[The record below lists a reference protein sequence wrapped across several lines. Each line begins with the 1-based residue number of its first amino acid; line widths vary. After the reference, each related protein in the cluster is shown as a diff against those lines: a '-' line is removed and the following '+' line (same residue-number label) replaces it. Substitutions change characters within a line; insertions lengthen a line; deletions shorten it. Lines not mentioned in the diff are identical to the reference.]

1 MARSGLYAVEF
12 GSFRPMAED
21 LRLFIAGEWTEGT
34 GVDHHEVISPVTGE
48 HIYNVPVASKTDID
62 RAVAAAREATEEM
75 RHWTAFERAELC
87 LRIYALWQDQV
98 EAVAR
103 ILTLEQGKPYAAE
116 SIDDIAES
124 GDYFQIAAE
133 DVKRLSGE
141 FIPTTERNRRM
152 FTVHRPVGV
161 WAAITP
167 WNFPVMIPME
177 YVGPGLATGNSI
189 IVKPP
194 EFTSWALLEMAKV
207 FEEAGVPK
215 GAISVIP
222 GAGEIGEALVT
233 HDGIDAIGFTGSSAT
248 GARIVSR
255 MGLKR
260 SIMEMSGNGPTVV
273 TADADINKA
282 AEAAVYG
289 AYYNAGQ
296 VCVATERLIV
306 LDEVHDEFVEATIK
320 AAEVVRLGDPFDDDT
335 NMGPLNNEATAQKM
349 DRHLADAAERGA
361 EVLVGGKRASG
372 HPTDLYYEFTV
383 IDRVPEESLVSQEE
397 SFGPVL
403 PILTARDDEDAVGVA
418 NRTRLGLQAAVFT
431 NDLTKAFYYADRIRS
446 GTVIVNDSTDTWETF
461 QPFGG
466 AAGTDTGWGRQRTEE
481 FTDLQ
486 TIVFSLRDE

>member
-1 MARSGLYAVEF
+1 M
-12 GSFRPMAED
+12 PTD
-21 LRLFIAGEWTEGT
+21 LKLFIAGEWTEGS
-34 GVDHHEVISPVTGE
+34 GEDWYQVESPVTGE
-48 HIYNVPVASKTDID
+48 HIYNVPKASSRDID
-62 RAVAAAREATEEM
+62 RAVAAARRATEEM
-75 RHWTAFERAELC
+75 RRWTAFERAEMC
-87 LRIYALWQDQV
+87 LRIYEMWQ
-98 EAVAR
+98 ERAEEVAR
-103 ILTLEQGKPYAAE
+103 VLTLEQGKPFRAE
-116 SIDDIAES
+116 AIDDISES
-124 GDYFQIAAE
+124 SDYFQIAAE

-141 FIPTTERNRRM
+141 VIPTTERTRRM

-177 YVGPGLATGNSI
+177 YVGPGLATGNAL

-194 EFTSWALLEMAKV
+194 EFTCWALLEIAKV

-222 GAGEIGEALVT
+222 GAGDIGDALVT
-233 HDGIDAIGFTGSSAT
+233 HPGIDAIGFTGSSAT

-260 SIMEMSGNGPTVV
+260 SIMEMSGNGPTIV
-273 TADADINKA
+273 TSDADIERA

-296 VCVATERLIV
+296 VCVATERVIV
-306 LDEVHDEFVEATIK
+306 LDEVHDQFVEAALK
-320 AAEVVRLGDPFDDDT
+320 ASQEVRLGDPFDDAT
-335 NMGPLNNEATAQKM
+335 NMGPLNNEPTAQKM
-349 DRHLADAAERGA
+349 DRHMADAIDRGA
-361 EVLVGGKRASG
+361 EILIGGGRAAG
-372 HPTDLYYEFTV
+372 YPTDLYYQFTV
-383 IDRVPEESLVSQEE
+383 IDRVPEEAAVSQEE

-403 PILTARDDEDAVGVA
+403 PIITARDDEDAVAVA

-466 AAGTDTGWGRQRTEE
+466 AAGTDTGWGRQRIHE

-486 TIVFSLRDE
+486 TIVFSLRDEV

>member
-1 MARSGLYAVEF
+1 
-12 GSFRPMAED
+12 MAED
-21 LRLFIAGEWTEGT
+21 LKLFIAGEWTEGT
-34 GVDHHEVISPVTGE
+34 GDDHYEIASPVTGE
-48 HIYNVPVASKTDID
+48 HIYNVPKASPADID
-62 RAVAAAREATEEM
+62 RAVKAAREATEDM

-87 LRIYALWQDQV
+87 LRIYELWQERIED
-98 EAVAR
+98 VAR

-124 GDYFQIAAE
+124 ADYFQIAAE

-222 GAGEIGEALVT
+222 GDGEIGEALVT

-248 GARIVSR
+248 GARIVSQ

-260 SIMEMSGNGPTVV
+260 SIMEMSGNGPTIV
-273 TADADINKA
+273 TTDADINKA

-306 LDEVHDEFVEATIK
+306 LDEVHDEFVEATMK
-320 AAEVVRLGDPFDDDT
+320 AAEVVRLGDPFDDNT
-335 NMGPLNNEATAQKM
+335 NMGPLNNPATAEKM
-349 DRHLADAAERGA
+349 DRHMADAVERGA
-361 EVLVGGKRASG
+361 EVLTGGKRAGG

-383 IDRVPEESLVSQEE
+383 IDRVPEDSMVSQEE

-403 PILTARDDEDAVGVA
+403 PILSARDDEDAVGVA

-466 AAGTDTGWGRQRTEE
+466 AAGTDTGWGRQRTHE